1 MSAGTQRYW
10 IRNLGYYIAV
20 ITSLCKGNGNDV
32 LNKDRF
38 TMSFRIIE
46 VQHQATHPIN
56 TTTQRASSTTRVGMN
71 EKEGW
76 DNEGDNTTQ
85 PDPSTY
91 LHQTVTETLFK
102 RGNARGMKETLV

>member
-20 ITSLCKGNGNDV
+20 ITSLCRGNGNDV

-71 EKEGW
+71 GKENSRRMAGIMKAIILLSLI
-76 DNEGDNTTQ
+76 Q
-85 PDPSTY
+85 AHICIR
-91 LHQTVTETLFK
+91 LLQKLFL
-102 RGNARGMKETLV
+102 RGVMQGE